1 LISHL
6 MRSPAGS
13 PRRTTGSCERGSMS
27 AEESAAAPTGTHLS
41 RRKTVVGV
49 IITLAVLAVVFLG
62 IIPKIGSYSEAWQAI
77 RAIPVVWLVLLVASV
92 VAMIVVYVWPY
103 PAAIPGLRFGPA
115 FVVRQTSFTFS
126 NAVPAGGAVGLAVQY
141 MMLGTYRVSPA
152 AATAGIAVTSVW
164 SIFITLGLPIMGVLA
179 MLVVGQMDRS
189 FLTAGLVGLAAIVG
203 SLIVFWLILRSESS
217 ARRVAGVVQRMVA
230 PLARRLHRQVDIT
243 ASVLHF
249 REQVVDVVRDRW
261 QWITAT
267 NVLVAF
273 AQYLV
278 LFIAIKSVGGESAAQ
293 FSFLA
298 GFGAMA
304 ISRLASMIPATP
316 GGLGTVDAALIGLLI
331 AFGLDKDIA
340 VAADL
345 VWRAASFV
353 PQVCVGVGTFVW
365 WRARQQRLGS
375 V

>member
-1 LISHL
+1 
-6 MRSPAGS
+6 M
-13 PRRTTGSCERGSMS
+13 TRGSASPDDGGEVTADKPVS
-27 AEESAAAPTGTHLS
+27 ADDRPDPPGQAGGTHLS
-41 RRKTVVGV
+41 RRKTIIGV
-49 IITLAVLAVVFLG
+49 LFTLAVLAIVFVG

-77 RAIPVVWLVLLVASV
+77 RAIPVGLLVLLVVSV
-92 VAMIVVYVWPY
+92 VVMIVVYVLPY
-103 PAAIPGLRFGPA
+103 LAAIPGIRFGPA

-141 MMLGTYRVSPA
+141 MMLGSYRVTPA

-164 SIFITLGLPIMGVLA
+164 SIFITLGLPILGVLA
-179 MLVVGQMDRS
+179 LLVAGQLDQS
-189 FLTAGLVGLAAIVG
+189 FVTAGLVGLGAIIASV
-203 SLIVFWLILRSESS
+203 IVFWLILRSEAS
-217 ARRVAGVVQRMVA
+217 ARRVAGLIQRIVD
-230 PLARRLHRQVDIT
+230 PLARRFHRQIDVT
-243 ASVLHF
+243 AAVLHF

-261 QWITAT
+261 IWITVS
-267 NVLVAF
+267 NLLVVM

-278 LFIAIKSVGGESAAQ
+278 LFIAIRSVGGGGAAG
-293 FSFLA
+293 FGFLA
-298 GFGAMA
+298 GFGALA

-353 PQVCVGVGTFVW
+353 PQVVVGIVTFVW